1 MEKIGTKFNREIA
14 TIMFSMGETIGC
26 FLEEV
31 VRPKLGPGTV
41 SNIRELQRA
50 PTGTGGITWVQGF
63 QGFTGS

>member
-1 MEKIGTKFNREIA
+1 
-14 TIMFSMGETIGC
+14 MFSMGETMGC

-31 VRPKLGPGTV
+31 VRPKLGPGSV